1 MLSLE
6 VEHKG
11 LVAVEE
17 VGEKTIVGI
26 GVEFMEIF
34 EVEMVLHYFS
44 NSSLGDTAILNFMFL
59 RMVNFDWPF

>member
-11 LVAVEE
+11 LIVVEE

-34 EVEMVLHYFS
+34 EVETILYYFS
-44 NSSLGDTAILNFMFL
+44 NSSLGNTAILNFMFL
-59 RMVNFDWPF
+59 RMVKFDWPF

>member
-11 LVAVEE
+11 LIVVEE
-17 VGEKTIVGI
+17 VGEKTIAGI

-34 EVEMVLHYFS
+34 EVETILYYFS
-44 NSSLGDTAILNFMFL
+44 NSSLGNTAILNFMFL
-59 RMVNFDWPF
+59 RMVKFDWPF